1 MSPGF
6 PLVTQEY
13 SDREYWNERYAKSNG
28 SCFDWYQRYDTLK
41 LIINPLIPKD
51 VPVLQV
57 GVGNSRLQLDMAQE
71 GYTSITSIDYA
82 EAVIEQ
88 LQQSHQQY
96 PQLQY
101 EVADARDMPQFAD
114 SSYGAVLDKGTMDA
128 MACGEHAVADIH
140 DLLTESSRLL
150 TPGGVFLGISY
161 GSPKSRLQCFMSP
174 DFGWDTVLYTIDR
187 PNSTPGKG
195 VSCTDGKQAVISG
208 PLQPEEAMKLLDTD
222 SDGVHYVYVCHRH

>member
-1 MSPGF
+1 MLPGF
-6 PLVTQEY
+6 QLVTQEY

-41 LIINPLIPKD
+41 FVINPLIPKD

-82 EAVIEQ
+82 EVVIEQ

-101 EVADARDMPQFAD
+101 DVADAR
-114 SSYGAVLDKGTMDA
+114 
-128 MACGEHAVADIH
+128 
-140 DLLTESSRLL
+140 LLAA
-150 TPGGVFLGISY
+150 GGVFLGISY
-161 GSPKSRLQCFMSP
+161 GSPKSRMHCFTSP
-174 DFGWDTVLYTIDR
+174 DLGWDTMLYTIDR
-187 PNSTPGKG
+187 PSSTPGKG
-195 VSCTDGKQAVISG
+195 ASCAEGTQAVISG
-208 PLQPEEAMKLLDTD
+208 PFQPEVRLLT
-222 SDGVHYVYVCHRH
+222 